1 MYGIMPLEEYVANYD
16 SILENKPFKYGNMK
30 GKVLDK
36 SKFFNDYSD
45 YEILLRNEIPN
56 KYFKYFNLNDDI
68 EIGRSNNK
76 LNLSPI
82 KNHQDNGVKE
92 SQVITK
98 KETNLDSIDVS
109 SSDNIKK
116 KESIFYDDDDKANKQ
131 FKLDLG
137 DLNINKKEN
146 YKQKKTSTLSPIKN
160 SLNIDDLDIDGLDI
174 DDLYEKTFKLL
185 NKNSLVDNEGKQLN
199 KMIQLLLENMKSL
212 KLENEKLSINSNNL
226 KLIIKDL
233 NGLVNNYKIKLR
245 EYYQENK
252 ELKLKLNSE
261 SSKRSNKQ
269 RRNLVFENNDND
281 DNNKEE
287 EEERGKDFDNIEN
300 DDLDSID
307 QKIRF
312 LQIKKKKLIERKNVN
327 NVVPQPSIE
336 EISNDIIQK
345 VMQQLQSSKGDDKKE
360 SNPQLHHT
368 HTTTN
373 DHDNCP
379 FCNPISKDNS
389 NILFSKV
396 LNPESNINL
405 DDFIDI
411 LADRFKY
418 KMNSVGDDSGP
429 EIW

>member
-1 MYGIMPLEEYVANYD
+1 MPLEEYVANYD